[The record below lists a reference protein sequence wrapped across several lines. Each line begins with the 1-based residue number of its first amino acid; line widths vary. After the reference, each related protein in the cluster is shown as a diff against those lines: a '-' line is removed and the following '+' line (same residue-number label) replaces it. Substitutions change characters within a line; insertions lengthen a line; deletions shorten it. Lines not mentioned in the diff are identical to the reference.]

1 MDELRKGYEEL
12 KTRLAKA
19 FKEPKNNISNPLK
32 TATVHKRLRGTAL
45 VELPQGILLVSAN
58 GDRFSLP
65 GGGAEKQESGEQA
78 AVRELREETGLKAV
92 SVQYLFKH
100 TGGLRKRSSGL
111 VRNHH
116 EVFLIEVKGIPC
128 PQEEIE
134 AIHFY
139 RSGDEIN
146 ITNSARTI
154 IEKYWELK
162 KQGMLSP
169 S

>member
-12 KTRLAKA
+12 KAQLARA
-19 FKEPKNNISNPLK
+19 FKEPKNTISNPLK
-32 TATVHKRLRGTAL
+32 TAKVHKRLRGTAL
-45 VELPQGILLVSAN
+45 IELPQGILLVSGN

-78 AVRELREETGLKAV
+78 AIRELQEETGLKAV
-92 SVQYLFKH
+92 SVRYLFKH
-100 TGGLRKRSSGL
+100 TGGLRKRSAGL

-154 IEKYWELK
+154 IERYWEMK
-162 KQGMLSP
+162 RQGMF
-169 S
+169 

>member
-1 MDELRKGYEEL
+1 MDELRKGCEEL
-12 KTRLAKA
+12 QARLAKA
-19 FKEPKNNISNPLK
+19 FKQPKNNISTLLK
-32 TATVHKRLRGTAL
+32 TAKVRKRLRGTAL
-45 VELPQGILLVSAN
+45 IETPQGILLVSSN

-78 AVRELREETGLKAV
+78 AIRELKEETGLKAI
-92 SVQYLFKH
+92 SARYLFKH

-116 EVFLIEVKGIPC
+116 EVFLIEAKGIPC

-139 RSGDEIN
+139 RAGDEIN

-154 IEKYWELK
+154 IEKYWQMK
-162 KQGMLSP
+162 KQGMFST